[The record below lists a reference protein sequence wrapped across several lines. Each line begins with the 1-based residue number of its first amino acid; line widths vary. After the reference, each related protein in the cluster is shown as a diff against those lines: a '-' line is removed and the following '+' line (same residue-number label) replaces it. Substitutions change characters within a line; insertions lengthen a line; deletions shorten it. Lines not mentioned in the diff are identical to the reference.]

1 MRGIE
6 YDTGI
11 ISKIKH
17 ASFDDSQ
24 DWETWHA
31 VLEDHIIQ
39 VPEPKTAYL
48 EVPGRNGTLD
58 YSEAIT
64 GAPVFNDR
72 TITMQFAFVDPVEAN
87 RISDADSFVNSI
99 HGRRKK
105 ITFDYLEGYFSG
117 RCSCEKKIENDGQR
131 IVVTVT
137 ATCLPMRYA
146 SNLLGST
153 DFQSFMKTSEAVE
166 TQFRVN
172 NTFEDRILVIN
183 VIGRNIGRIQIG
195 VSGQDNEDWDV
206 YNVYGVG
213 HHILPDVCNKT
224 GVIDFDFLP
233 TRDNDNGEMI
243 GSRDDPAVFKAEVYA
258 NKEVL

>member
-31 VLEDHIIQ
+31 ILEEHEIQ
-39 VPEPKTAYL
+39 VPDPKTAYL

-72 TITMQFAFVDPVEAN
+72 TITMQFAFVDPVEVN
-87 RISDADSFVNSI
+87 RFSDADSFINSI

-137 ATCLPMRYA
+137 ATCHPLRFA
-146 SNLLGST
+146 STLLGST
-153 DFQSFMKTSEAVE
+153 SLQSFLLSTSAVE
-166 TQFRVN
+166 EQIDIN
-172 NTFEDRILVIN
+172 NTFLDRILVIN
-183 VIGRNIGRIQIG
+183 VIGRNIGKIQIG
-195 VSGQDNEDWDV
+195 VSGQDDEDWSV

-213 HHILPDVCNKT
+213 HHILPEVCSKT
-224 GVIDFDFLP
+224 GVISFDFLP
-233 TRDNDNGEMI
+233 SRENELGQRI
-243 GSRDDPAVFKAEVYA
+243 GDKDDPAIFKAEIYS